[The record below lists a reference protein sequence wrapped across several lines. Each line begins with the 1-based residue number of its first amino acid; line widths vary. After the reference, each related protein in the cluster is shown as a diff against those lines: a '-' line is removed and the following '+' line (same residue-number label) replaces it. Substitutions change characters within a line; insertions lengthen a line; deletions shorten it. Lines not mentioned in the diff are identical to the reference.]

1 MAEIIAVEATPA
13 KRKRGQGVG
22 TVYDI
27 LKHEILDLTM
37 QPGSPIDEVK
47 LTERFSMS
55 RTPIREALVKLASEG
70 LVVTLPNR
78 STVVAP
84 IDFQNLAHFFD
95 ALTLMYRVTTRL
107 AATNRTDN
115 ELVRIRELQKS
126 YEDAVSE
133 KNVPAMIEVNRD
145 FHAEIARAGKNRY
158 YVELFDRLLDEGR
171 RLLRLYYSSF
181 NDELPQLY
189 LDEHEEM
196 VQAVQD
202 RDVAKADR
210 IAQQHAQ
217 QIVRQIQAYITE
229 DRRLNADITL

>member
-1 MAEIIAVEATPA
+1 MADNIAVEATPA

-133 KNVPAMIEVNRD
+133 KNVSAMIEVNRD

-158 YVELFDRLLDEGR
+158 YTELFERVLDEGR

-229 DRRLNADITL
+229 DRRLNADISL